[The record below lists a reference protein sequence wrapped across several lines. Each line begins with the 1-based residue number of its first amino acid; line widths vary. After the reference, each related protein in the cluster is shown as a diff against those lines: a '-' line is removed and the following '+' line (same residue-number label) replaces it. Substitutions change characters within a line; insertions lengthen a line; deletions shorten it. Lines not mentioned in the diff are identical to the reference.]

1 MSLKCD
7 KEWSDFN
14 TAKSFYKNCGFNT
27 TPNFDIKAFKTNM
40 KFIQKELFK
49 YHIFIIYVPWP
60 GVGTEAQYIF
70 DSAFDIIR
78 FNKKYKGI
86 DPYKSLKILYSED
99 MLFHLIKNGNINLII
114 DSHGFQTYLE
124 KKDFKLKMQ
133 IINKTFHFYFNNNVK
148 VFNNKI
154 FIKI

>member
-1 MSLKCD
+1 
-7 KEWSDFN
+7 
-14 TAKSFYKNCGFNT
+14 
-27 TPNFDIKAFKTNM
+27 M
-40 KFIQKELFK
+40 KIIQKELFK

-114 DSHGFQTYLE
+114 DAHGFKTYLE
-124 KKDFKLKMQ
+124 KKDLKLKMQ